1 MHLTNQHLTSH
12 LTSPPHQ
19 STPHLTSPLNTVNK
33 APAKLE
39 SRGSKK
45 KYPAFYF
52 YFSDTFY
59 SLLTLSILCYVS
71 NQPPDQEMDIFMRQ
85 TRKHARPMFYINCGY
100 RDLCYCYSKITRHHY
115 CCSCDVGACF
125 PAHARLTTPTGAH
138 TTMDRLRTGDQVLA
152 VDESGEVVPST
163 VLGFMD
169 RRPQETA
176 LYVTLRTAS
185 GQNLTLS
192 PNHVLFKSAPNSS
205 HPISVFG
212 SDVNIGA
219 YVPLTKEGTLLVEGM
234 MVSCY
239 ASYSHSLAHSFLA
252 PARAFPI
259 LLYLRP
265 GFASRL
271 IASVETL
278 AASALRK
285 MLGVL
290 QELVRGV
297 VGEASADSALGKV
310 LGPVQG
316 FIGSVGN
323 MPSYNTIR
331 KVLGVLQKLVGRS
344 VVKDAASGSSV
355 IPKVPDGDK
364 EGGPT
369 GTGGTCG
376 EDIVGEDVAD
386 EGEVGEAYYIS
397 LVKVVGWVMYRK
409 ERADPQV
416 LQVRVVA
423 EGGLLQTLGVPSS
436 LPQWAST
443 ILSLLTR
450 SW

>member
-1 MHLTNQHLTSH
+1 
-12 LTSPPHQ
+12 
-19 STPHLTSPLNTVNK
+19 
-33 APAKLE
+33 
-39 SRGSKK
+39 
-45 KYPAFYF
+45 
-52 YFSDTFY
+52 
-59 SLLTLSILCYVS
+59 
-71 NQPPDQEMDIFMRQ
+71 MDIFMRQ

-212 SDVNIGA
+212 SDVNIGDVIFSANQTGLQRTEVVAIEHEVTQGA